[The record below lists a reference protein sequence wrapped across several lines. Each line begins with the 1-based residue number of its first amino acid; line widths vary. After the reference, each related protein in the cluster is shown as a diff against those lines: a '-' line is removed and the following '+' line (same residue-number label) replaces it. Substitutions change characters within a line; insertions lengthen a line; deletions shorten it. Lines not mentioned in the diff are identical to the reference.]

1 VEPKYQ
7 MLEFVAF
14 MALVFGIAA
23 LVLWGVD
30 RRTLPRTLS
39 SEDRKWAIDQRT
51 SRWRGRWIKAQL
63 TMAMLSI
70 LLNAV
75 GLFTKSLVARAVMIG
90 LALIFVV
97 TRYNFFDSNG

>member
-1 VEPKYQ
+1 VETKYQ
-7 MLEFVAF
+7 VLEFVLF

-23 LVLWGVD
+23 LVLWSVD

-39 SEDRKWAIDQRT
+39 SENRKRAIDKRT

-63 TMAMLSI
+63 TAAILSI
-70 LLNAV
+70 LLNGF
-75 GLFTKSLVARAVMIG
+75 GLFTKSLAARAIMIG

-97 TRYNFFDSNG
+97 TIYNFSDF